1 MKFWEKIKDFLYDSI
16 DYIIMLIVIIAVVC
30 IISWR
35 LDILFVNNGANS
47 TLTKNI
53 ENNNDDTKVVEN
65 IDGDKDNKGN
75 NELAD
80 DKTNTDSQENT
91 DENSNEETQ
100 TDENTDSE
108 EKPADDKKAA
118 EEKPADDKKDAEEKP
133 ADDKKDTEEKP
144 AESGGTIEVNIPA
157 KSLPGEIGKILEQ
170 QGVVSNAKDFVN
182 KCVELKLDTKLKSGK
197 FTIQKGAS
205 LDQIVKIIAKVK

>member
-1 MKFWEKIKDFLYDSI
+1 MNFWEKFKDFLYNSI

-53 ENNNDDTKVVEN
+53 ENNNDDKKVVEN
-65 IDGDKDNKGN
+65 IDGDQN
-75 NELAD
+75 NEA
-80 DKTNTDSQENT
+80 
-91 DENSNEETQ
+91 SNEDNGEKLPETAGNSE
-100 TDENTDSE
+100 TSDEEAPVET
-108 EKPADDKKAA
+108 AG
-118 EEKPADDKKDAEEKP
+118 DA
-133 ADDKKDTEEKP
+133 KDTEEKP
-144 AESGGTIEVNIPA
+144 EEKPAEKAEEKPAQTGTVEVNIPA

-170 QGVVSNAKDFVN
+170 QGVVSSATDFVN

-197 FTIQKGAS
+197 FTINKGAS
-205 LDQIVKIIAKVK
+205 LDDVVKIIAQIKK

>member
-1 MKFWEKIKDFLYDSI
+1 MNFWEKFKDFLYNSI

-53 ENNNDDTKVVEN
+53 ENNNEDNKVVEN
-65 IDGDKDNKGN
+65 IDGDQDNEAT
-75 NELAD
+75 NEDSGEKVKEGAD
-80 DKTNTDSQENT
+80 SEAPAETAGDEKPT
-91 DENSNEETQ
+91 DEEAPVET
-100 TDENTDSE
+100 
-108 EKPADDKKAA
+108 AG
-118 EEKPADDKKDAEEKP
+118 DA
-133 ADDKKDTEEKP
+133 KDTEEKP
-144 AESGGTIEVNIPA
+144 EEKPAEEKPAQTGTVEVNIPA

-170 QGVVSNAKDFVN
+170 QGVVSSATDFVN

-197 FTIQKGAS
+197 FTINKGAS
-205 LDQIVKIIAKVK
+205 LDDVVKIIAQIKK

>member
-91 DENSNEETQ
+91 DENASEEAPA
-100 TDENTDSE
+100 DENTDSE

-118 EEKPADDKKDAEEKP
+118 EEKPAEEKP
-133 ADDKKDTEEKP
+133 ADDKKAEEKP

>member
-1 MKFWEKIKDFLYDSI
+1 MNFWEKFKDFLYNSI

-53 ENNNDDTKVVEN
+53 ENNKDDTKVVEN
-65 IDGDKDNKGN
+65 IDGDQDTVGN
-75 NELAD
+75 NED
-80 DKTNTDSQENT
+80 NGDKIQENT
-91 DENSNEETQ
+91 DTPSDTDAETPADEETPASNE
-100 TDENTDSE
+100 NPVE
-108 EKPADDKKAA
+108 EEPA
-118 EEKPADDKKDAEEKP
+118 EEKPA
-133 ADDKKDTEEKP
+133 EEKP
-144 AESGGTIEVNIPA
+144 AETGGTIEFTIPA

-170 QGVVSNAKDFVN
+170 QGIISSGKDFVN

-197 FTIQKGAS
+197 FTIKKGAS
-205 LDQIVKIIAKVK
+205 MEEIVKTIAQVK

>member
-1 MKFWEKIKDFLYDSI
+1 MNFWEKFKDFLYNSI

-53 ENNNDDTKVVEN
+53 ENNNDDKKVVEN
-65 IDGDKDNKGN
+65 IDGDQNTDGN
-75 NELAD
+75 NED
-80 DKTNTDSQENT
+80 TGDKLPETAGNSETS
-91 DENSNEETQ
+91 DEEAPVETAG
-100 TDENTDSE
+100 DANASE
-108 EKPADDKKAA
+108 EKPTETAGDTNEEKPA
-118 EEKPADDKKDAEEKP
+118 EEKPA
-133 ADDKKDTEEKP
+133 EEKP
-144 AESGGTIEVNIPA
+144 AETGGTIEVNIPA

-170 QGVVSNAKDFVN
+170 QGVVSSATDFVN

-197 FTIQKGAS
+197 FTFNKGAS
-205 LDQIVKIIAKVK
+205 LDDVVKIIAQVKK

>member
-1 MKFWEKIKDFLYDSI
+1 MNFWEKFKDFLYNSI

-53 ENNNDDTKVVEN
+53 ENNNDDKKVVEN
-65 IDGDKDNKGN
+65 IDGDQN
-75 NELAD
+75 NEGTNED
-80 DKTNTDSQENT
+80 TGDKLPETAGNSETS
-91 DENSNEETQ
+91 DEEAPVETAGDANANEETP
-100 TDENTDSE
+100 TET
-108 EKPADDKKAA
+108 AG
-118 EEKPADDKKDAEEKP
+118 DAN
-133 ADDKKDTEEKP
+133 EEKP
-144 AESGGTIEVNIPA
+144 AEEKPQEEKPAETGGTIEVNIPA

-170 QGVVSNAKDFVN
+170 QGVVSSATDFVN

-197 FTIQKGAS
+197 YHFIIGPRQEV
-205 LDQIVKIIAKVK
+205 LHILIEQVKK

>member
-1 MKFWEKIKDFLYDSI
+1 MNFWEKFKDFLYNSI

-53 ENNNDDTKVVEN
+53 ENNNDDKKVVEN
-65 IDGDKDNKGN
+65 IDGDQN
-75 NELAD
+75 NEA
-80 DKTNTDSQENT
+80 
-91 DENSNEETQ
+91 SNEDNGEKLPETAGNTEGSDQ
-100 TDENTDSE
+100 EAPVETAGDANADEEAPKETAGDANE
-108 EKPADDKKAA
+108 EKPT
-118 EEKPADDKKDAEEKP
+118 EEKPQ
-133 ADDKKDTEEKP
+133 EEKP
-144 AESGGTIEVNIPA
+144 AETGGTIEVNIPA

-170 QGVVSNAKDFVN
+170 QGVVSSATDFVN

-197 FTIQKGAS
+197 FTFNKGAS
-205 LDQIVKIIAKVK
+205 LDDVVKIIAQVKK

>member
-1 MKFWEKIKDFLYDSI
+1 MNFWEKFKDFLYNSI

-53 ENNNDDTKVVEN
+53 ENNNDDKKVVEN
-65 IDGDKDNKGN
+65 IDGDQ
-75 NELAD
+75 
-80 DKTNTDSQENT
+80 NTEA
-91 DENSNEETQ
+91 SNEDNGEKLPETAGNADGS
-100 TDENTDSE
+100 DEEAPVETAGD
-108 EKPADDKKAA
+108 EKPAD
-118 EEKPADDKKDAEEKP
+118 EEAPTETAG
-133 ADDKKDTEEKP
+133 DTNEEKP
-144 AESGGTIEVNIPA
+144 AEEKPQEEKPAETGGTIEVNIPA

-170 QGVVSNAKDFVN
+170 QGVVSSATDFVN

-197 FTIQKGAS
+197 FTFNKGAS
-205 LDQIVKIIAKVK
+205 LDDVVKIIAQVKK

>member
-1 MKFWEKIKDFLYDSI
+1 MNFWEKFKDFLYNSI

-53 ENNNDDTKVVEN
+53 ENNNDDKKVVEN
-65 IDGDKDNKGN
+65 IDGDQNTDGN
-75 NELAD
+75 NED
-80 DKTNTDSQENT
+80 TGDKLPETAGNTET
-91 DENSNEETQ
+91 GDEEAPVETAGDANANEETP
-100 TDENTDSE
+100 TENAGDANE
-108 EKPADDKKAA
+108 EKPA
-118 EEKPADDKKDAEEKP
+118 EEKPAE
-133 ADDKKDTEEKP
+133 T
-144 AESGGTIEVNIPA
+144 GGTIEVNIPA

-170 QGVVSNAKDFVN
+170 QGVVSSATDFVN

-197 FTIQKGAS
+197 FTFNKGAS
-205 LDQIVKIIAKVK
+205 LDDVVKIIAQVKK

>member
-1 MKFWEKIKDFLYDSI
+1 MNFWEKFKDFLYNSI

-53 ENNNDDTKVVEN
+53 ENNNDDKKVVEN
-65 IDGDKDNKGN
+65 IDGDQNTDGN
-75 NELAD
+75 NKDTGDKLPETAGNSETSDEEAPVETAGDAKPAD
-80 DKTNTDSQENT
+80 EEAPTETAGDTN
-91 DENSNEETQ
+91 
-100 TDENTDSE
+100 E
-108 EKPADDKKAA
+108 EKPA
-118 EEKPADDKKDAEEKP
+118 EEKPA
-133 ADDKKDTEEKP
+133 EEKP
-144 AESGGTIEVNIPA
+144 AETGGTIEVNIPA

-170 QGVVSNAKDFVN
+170 QGVVSSATDFVN

-197 FTIQKGAS
+197 FTFNKGAS
-205 LDQIVKIIAKVK
+205 LDDVVKIIAQVKK

>member
-1 MKFWEKIKDFLYDSI
+1 MNFWEKFKDFLYNSI

-53 ENNNDDTKVVEN
+53 ENNNDDKKVVEN
-65 IDGDKDNKGN
+65 IDGDQNTEAS
-75 NELAD
+75 NEDTGEKLPETAGD
-80 DKTNTDSQENT
+80 ANT
-91 DENSNEETQ
+91 DEEAPVESAGDANASEEAPT
-100 TDENTDSE
+100 ENAGDANE
-108 EKPADDKKAA
+108 EKPA
-118 EEKPADDKKDAEEKP
+118 EEKPA
-133 ADDKKDTEEKP
+133 EEKP
-144 AESGGTIEVNIPA
+144 AETGGTIEVNIPA

-170 QGVVSNAKDFVN
+170 QGVVSSATDFVN

-197 FTIQKGAS
+197 FTFNKGAS
-205 LDQIVKIIAKVK
+205 LDDVVKIIAQVKK

>member
-1 MKFWEKIKDFLYDSI
+1 MNFWEKFKDFLYNSI

-53 ENNNDDTKVVEN
+53 ENNNEDNKVVEN
-65 IDGDKDNKGN
+65 IDGDQDNEAT
-75 NELAD
+75 NEDNGEKVKEGAD
-80 DKTNTDSQENT
+80 SKAPA
-91 DENSNEETQ
+91 ETAG
-100 TDENTDSE
+100 D
-108 EKPADDKKAA
+108 EKPADEEAPVETAGDAKDN
-118 EEKPADDKKDAEEKP
+118 EEKP
-133 ADDKKDTEEKP
+133 EEKP
-144 AESGGTIEVNIPA
+144 AEKAEEKPVQTGTVEVNIPA

-170 QGVVSNAKDFVN
+170 QGIVSSAKDFIN

-197 FTIQKGAS
+197 FTINKGAS
-205 LDQIVKIIAKVK
+205 LDDVVKIIAQIKK

>member
-1 MKFWEKIKDFLYDSI
+1 MNFWEKFKDFLYNSI

-53 ENNNDDTKVVEN
+53 ENNNDDKKVVEN
-65 IDGDKDNKGN
+65 IDGDQ
-75 NELAD
+75 
-80 DKTNTDSQENT
+80 NTEA
-91 DENSNEETQ
+91 SNEDNGEKLPKTPGNSETS
-100 TDENTDSE
+100 DEEAPTESAGDANE
-108 EKPADDKKAA
+108 EKPA
-118 EEKPADDKKDAEEKP
+118 EEKPAEEKPAEEKP
-133 ADDKKDTEEKP
+133 AET
-144 AESGGTIEVNIPA
+144 GGTIEVNIPA

-170 QGVVSNAKDFVN
+170 QGVVSSATDFVN

-197 FTIQKGAS
+197 FTFNKGAS
-205 LDQIVKIIAKVK
+205 LDDVVKIIAQVKK

>member
-1 MKFWEKIKDFLYDSI
+1 MNFWEKFKDFLYNSI

-53 ENNNDDTKVVEN
+53 ENNNDDKKVVEN
-65 IDGDKDNKGN
+65 IDGDQNTDGN
-75 NELAD
+75 NED
-80 DKTNTDSQENT
+80 TGDKLPETAGNSETSDEEAPVETAGDANT
-91 DENSNEETQ
+91 NEEAPTE
-100 TDENTDSE
+100 TAGDANE
-108 EKPADDKKAA
+108 EKPA
-118 EEKPADDKKDAEEKP
+118 EEKPA
-133 ADDKKDTEEKP
+133 EEKP
-144 AESGGTIEVNIPA
+144 AETGGTIEVNIPA

-170 QGVVSNAKDFVN
+170 QGVVSSATDFVN

-197 FTIQKGAS
+197 FTFNKGAS
-205 LDQIVKIIAKVK
+205 LDDVVKIIAQIKK

>member
-1 MKFWEKIKDFLYDSI
+1 MNFWEKFKDFLYNSI

-53 ENNNDDTKVVEN
+53 ENNNDDKKVVEN
-65 IDGDKDNKGN
+65 IDGDQNNEGN
-75 NELAD
+75 NED
-80 DKTNTDSQENT
+80 TGDKLPETPGNSETS
-91 DENSNEETQ
+91 DEEAPIETAGDANASEETP
-100 TDENTDSE
+100 TET
-108 EKPADDKKAA
+108 AG
-118 EEKPADDKKDAEEKP
+118 DAN
-133 ADDKKDTEEKP
+133 EEKP
-144 AESGGTIEVNIPA
+144 AEEKPQEEKPAETGGTIEVNIPA

-170 QGVVSNAKDFVN
+170 QGVVSSATDFVN

-197 FTIQKGAS
+197 FTFNKGAS
-205 LDQIVKIIAKVK
+205 LDDVVKIIAQIKK

>member
-1 MKFWEKIKDFLYDSI
+1 MNFWEKFKDFLYNSI

-53 ENNNDDTKVVEN
+53 ENNNDDKKVVEN
-65 IDGDKDNKGN
+65 IDGDQN
-75 NELAD
+75 NEGTNED
-80 DKTNTDSQENT
+80 TGDKLPETAGNSETS
-91 DENSNEETQ
+91 DEEAPVETAGDANASEEAPTE
-100 TDENTDSE
+100 TAGDANE
-108 EKPADDKKAA
+108 EKPA
-118 EEKPADDKKDAEEKP
+118 EEKPAE
-133 ADDKKDTEEKP
+133 T
-144 AESGGTIEVNIPA
+144 GGTIEVNIPA

-170 QGVVSNAKDFVN
+170 QGVVSSATDFVN

-197 FTIQKGAS
+197 FTFNKGAS
-205 LDQIVKIIAKVK
+205 LDDIVKIIAQVKK

>member
-1 MKFWEKIKDFLYDSI
+1 MNFWEKFKDFLYNSI

-53 ENNNDDTKVVEN
+53 ENNNDDKKVVEN
-65 IDGDKDNKGN
+65 IDGDQNTEASNEDNGEKLPETAG
-75 NELAD
+75 
-80 DKTNTDSQENT
+80 NTDGS
-91 DENSNEETQ
+91 DEEAPVETAG
-100 TDENTDSE
+100 D
-108 EKPADDKKAA
+108 EKPADEEAPTETAGDTNEEKPA
-118 EEKPADDKKDAEEKP
+118 EEKPA
-133 ADDKKDTEEKP
+133 EEKP
-144 AESGGTIEVNIPA
+144 AETGGTIEVNIPA

-170 QGVVSNAKDFVN
+170 QGVVSSATDFVN

-197 FTIQKGAS
+197 FTFNKGAS
-205 LDQIVKIIAKVK
+205 LDDVVKIIAQVKK

>member
-1 MKFWEKIKDFLYDSI
+1 MNFWEKFKDFLYNSI

-53 ENNNDDTKVVEN
+53 ENNNDDKKVVEN
-65 IDGDKDNKGN
+65 IDGDQNTEANSEDTGDKLPETAGN
-75 NELAD
+75 TE
-80 DKTNTDSQENT
+80 TG
-91 DENSNEETQ
+91 DEEAPVETAGDANASEETP
-100 TDENTDSE
+100 TETAGDANE
-108 EKPADDKKAA
+108 EKPA
-118 EEKPADDKKDAEEKP
+118 EEKPA
-133 ADDKKDTEEKP
+133 EEKP
-144 AESGGTIEVNIPA
+144 AETGGTIEVNIPA

-170 QGVVSNAKDFVN
+170 QGVVSSATDFVN

-197 FTIQKGAS
+197 FTFYKGAS
-205 LDQIVKIIAKVK
+205 LDDVVKIIAQVKK

>member
-1 MKFWEKIKDFLYDSI
+1 MNFWEKFKDFLYNSI

-53 ENNNDDTKVVEN
+53 ENNNDDKKVVEN
-65 IDGDKDNKGN
+65 IDGDQNTDGN
-75 NELAD
+75 NED
-80 DKTNTDSQENT
+80 TGDKLPETAGNSETS
-91 DENSNEETQ
+91 DEEAPVETAG
-100 TDENTDSE
+100 DANASE
-108 EKPADDKKAA
+108 EAPTETAG
-118 EEKPADDKKDAEEKP
+118 
-133 ADDKKDTEEKP
+133 DTNEEKP
-144 AESGGTIEVNIPA
+144 AEEKPVEEKPAETGGTIEVNIPA

-170 QGVVSNAKDFVN
+170 QGVVSSATDFVN

-197 FTIQKGAS
+197 FTFNKGAS
-205 LDQIVKIIAKVK
+205 LDDVVKIIAQVKK

>member
-1 MKFWEKIKDFLYDSI
+1 MNFWEKFKDFLYNSI

-53 ENNNDDTKVVEN
+53 ENNNDDKKVVEN
-65 IDGDKDNKGN
+65 IDGDQN
-75 NELAD
+75 NEASNEDNGEKLPETAGNSE
-80 DKTNTDSQENT
+80 TS
-91 DENSNEETQ
+91 DEEAPVETAGDANANEETP
-100 TDENTDSE
+100 TETAGDANE
-108 EKPADDKKAA
+108 EKPA
-118 EEKPADDKKDAEEKP
+118 EEKPA
-133 ADDKKDTEEKP
+133 EEKP
-144 AESGGTIEVNIPA
+144 AETGGTIEVNIPA

-170 QGVVSNAKDFVN
+170 QGLVTSSKDFVN

-197 FTIQKGAS
+197 FTINKGAS
-205 LDQIVKIIAKVK
+205 LDDIVRTIAKSK

>member
-1 MKFWEKIKDFLYDSI
+1 MNFWEKFKDFLYNSI

-53 ENNNDDTKVVEN
+53 ENNNDDKKVVEN
-65 IDGDKDNKGN
+65 IDGDQNTDGN
-75 NELAD
+75 NEDNGEKLPETAGNAD
-80 DKTNTDSQENT
+80 GS
-91 DENSNEETQ
+91 DEEAPVETAG
-100 TDENTDSE
+100 DA
-108 EKPADDKKAA
+108 KPAD
-118 EEKPADDKKDAEEKP
+118 EEAPTETAGDAN
-133 ADDKKDTEEKP
+133 EEKP
-144 AESGGTIEVNIPA
+144 AEEKPQEEKPAETGGTIEVNIPA

-170 QGVVSNAKDFVN
+170 QGVVSSATDFVN

-197 FTIQKGAS
+197 FTFNKGAS
-205 LDQIVKIIAKVK
+205 LDDVVKIIAQVKK

>member
-1 MKFWEKIKDFLYDSI
+1 MNFWEKFKDFLYNSI

-53 ENNNDDTKVVEN
+53 ENNNDDKKVVEN
-65 IDGDKDNKGN
+65 IDGDQN
-75 NELAD
+75 NEGTNEDNGEKLPETAGNAD
-80 DKTNTDSQENT
+80 GS
-91 DENSNEETQ
+91 DEEAPVETAG
-100 TDENTDSE
+100 D
-108 EKPADDKKAA
+108 EKPAD
-118 EEKPADDKKDAEEKP
+118 EEAPTETAG
-133 ADDKKDTEEKP
+133 DTNEEKP
-144 AESGGTIEVNIPA
+144 AEEKPQEEKPAETGGTIEVNIPA

-170 QGVVSNAKDFVN
+170 QGVVSSATDFVN

-197 FTIQKGAS
+197 FTFNKGAS
-205 LDQIVKIIAKVK
+205 LDDVVKIIAQVKK

>member
-1 MKFWEKIKDFLYDSI
+1 MNFWEKFKDFLYNSI

-53 ENNNDDTKVVEN
+53 ENNNDDKKVVEN
-65 IDGDKDNKGN
+65 IDGNQNTEANSEDNGEKLPETAGN
-75 NELAD
+75 AD
-80 DKTNTDSQENT
+80 GSDEEAPVETAGDEKSADEEAPTETAGDTN
-91 DENSNEETQ
+91 
-100 TDENTDSE
+100 E
-108 EKPADDKKAA
+108 EKPA
-118 EEKPADDKKDAEEKP
+118 EEKPAE
-133 ADDKKDTEEKP
+133 T
-144 AESGGTIEVNIPA
+144 GGTIEVNIPA

-170 QGVVSNAKDFVN
+170 QGVVSSATDFVN

-197 FTIQKGAS
+197 FTFNKGAS
-205 LDQIVKIIAKVK
+205 LDDVVKIIAQVKK

>member
-1 MKFWEKIKDFLYDSI
+1 MNFWEKFKDFLYNSI

-53 ENNNDDTKVVEN
+53 ENNNDDKKVVEN
-65 IDGDKDNKGN
+65 IDGDQN
-75 NELAD
+75 NEA
-80 DKTNTDSQENT
+80 
-91 DENSNEETQ
+91 SNEDNGEKLPETAGNADGS
-100 TDENTDSE
+100 DEEAPVETAGDANASEEEPTETAGDANE
-108 EKPADDKKAA
+108 EKPA
-118 EEKPADDKKDAEEKP
+118 EEKPAE
-133 ADDKKDTEEKP
+133 T
-144 AESGGTIEVNIPA
+144 GGTIEVNIPA

-170 QGVVSNAKDFVN
+170 QGVVSSATDFVN

-197 FTIQKGAS
+197 FTFNKGAS
-205 LDQIVKIIAKVK
+205 LDDVVKIIAQVKK

>member
-1 MKFWEKIKDFLYDSI
+1 MNFWEKFKDFLYNSI

-53 ENNNDDTKVVEN
+53 ENNNDDKKVVEN
-65 IDGDKDNKGN
+65 IDGDQNTDGN
-75 NELAD
+75 NED
-80 DKTNTDSQENT
+80 TGDKLPETAGNSETSDEEAPVETAGDANASEEAPTETAGDTN
-91 DENSNEETQ
+91 
-100 TDENTDSE
+100 E
-108 EKPADDKKAA
+108 EKPA
-118 EEKPADDKKDAEEKP
+118 EEKPA
-133 ADDKKDTEEKP
+133 EEKP
-144 AESGGTIEVNIPA
+144 AETGGTIEVNIPA

-170 QGVVSNAKDFVN
+170 QGVVSSATDFVN

-197 FTIQKGAS
+197 FTFNKGAS
-205 LDQIVKIIAKVK
+205 LDDVVKIIAQVKK

>member
-1 MKFWEKIKDFLYDSI
+1 MNFWEKFKDFLYNSI

-53 ENNNDDTKVVEN
+53 ENNNDDKKVVEN
-65 IDGDKDNKGN
+65 IDGDQNNEGN
-75 NELAD
+75 NED
-80 DKTNTDSQENT
+80 TGDKLPETAGNSETSDEEAPVETAGDANT
-91 DENSNEETQ
+91 DEEAPTETAGDANEEKP
-100 TDENTDSE
+100 SE
-108 EKPADDKKAA
+108 EKPA
-118 EEKPADDKKDAEEKP
+118 
-133 ADDKKDTEEKP
+133 EEKP
-144 AESGGTIEVNIPA
+144 AETGGTIEVNIPA

-170 QGVVSNAKDFVN
+170 QGVVSSATDFVN

-197 FTIQKGAS
+197 FTFNKGAS
-205 LDQIVKIIAKVK
+205 LDDVVKIIAQVKK

>member
-1 MKFWEKIKDFLYDSI
+1 MNFWEKFKDFLYNSI

-53 ENNNDDTKVVEN
+53 ENNNDDKKVVEN
-65 IDGDKDNKGN
+65 IDGDQN
-75 NELAD
+75 NEA
-80 DKTNTDSQENT
+80 
-91 DENSNEETQ
+91 SNEDNGEKLPETAGN
-100 TDENTDSE
+100 TETGDEEAPVETAGDAEAPTETAGDANE
-108 EKPADDKKAA
+108 EKPA
-118 EEKPADDKKDAEEKP
+118 EEKPA
-133 ADDKKDTEEKP
+133 EEKP
-144 AESGGTIEVNIPA
+144 AETGGTIEVNIPA

-170 QGVVSNAKDFVN
+170 QGVVSSATDFVN

-197 FTIQKGAS
+197 FTFNKGAS
-205 LDQIVKIIAKVK
+205 LDDVVKIIAQVKK

>member
-1 MKFWEKIKDFLYDSI
+1 MNFGEKFKDFLYNSI

-53 ENNNDDTKVVEN
+53 ENNNDDKKVVEN
-65 IDGDKDNKGN
+65 IDGDQN
-75 NELAD
+75 NEASNEDTGEKLPETAGNSE
-80 DKTNTDSQENT
+80 TS
-91 DENSNEETQ
+91 DEEAPVETAGDANANEETP
-100 TDENTDSE
+100 TETAGDANE
-108 EKPADDKKAA
+108 EKPA
-118 EEKPADDKKDAEEKP
+118 EEKPA
-133 ADDKKDTEEKP
+133 EEKP
-144 AESGGTIEVNIPA
+144 AETGGTIEVNIPA

-170 QGVVSNAKDFVN
+170 QGVVSSATDFVN

-197 FTIQKGAS
+197 FTFNKGAS
-205 LDQIVKIIAKVK
+205 LDDVVKIIAQVKK

>member
-1 MKFWEKIKDFLYDSI
+1 MNFWEKFKDFLYNSI

-53 ENNNDDTKVVEN
+53 ENNNDDKKVVEN
-65 IDGDKDNKGN
+65 IDGDQNNEGN
-75 NELAD
+75 NED
-80 DKTNTDSQENT
+80 TGDKLPETPGNSETS
-91 DENSNEETQ
+91 DEEAPIET
-100 TDENTDSE
+100 
-108 EKPADDKKAA
+108 AG
-118 EEKPADDKKDAEEKP
+118 DAN
-133 ADDKKDTEEKP
+133 EEKP
-144 AESGGTIEVNIPA
+144 AEEKPQEEKPAETGGTIEVNIPA

-170 QGVVSNAKDFVN
+170 QGVVSSATDFVN

-197 FTIQKGAS
+197 FTFNKGAS
-205 LDQIVKIIAKVK
+205 LEDIVKIIAQVK

>member
-1 MKFWEKIKDFLYDSI
+1 MNFWEKFKDFLYNSI

-53 ENNNDDTKVVEN
+53 ENNNDDKKVVEN
-65 IDGDKDNKGN
+65 IDGDQNTEASNEDNGEKLPETAGD
-75 NELAD
+75 A
-80 DKTNTDSQENT
+80 NT
-91 DENSNEETQ
+91 DEEAPVESAGDANAGEETP
-100 TDENTDSE
+100 TET
-108 EKPADDKKAA
+108 AG
-118 EEKPADDKKDAEEKP
+118 DAN
-133 ADDKKDTEEKP
+133 EEKP
-144 AESGGTIEVNIPA
+144 AEENTSEEKPQEEKPAETGGTIEVNIPA

-170 QGVVSNAKDFVN
+170 QGVVSSATDFVN

-197 FTIQKGAS
+197 FTFNKGAS
-205 LDQIVKIIAKVK
+205 LDDVVKIIAQVKK

>member
-1 MKFWEKIKDFLYDSI
+1 MNFWEKFKDFLYNSI

-53 ENNNDDTKVVEN
+53 ENNNDDKKVVEN
-65 IDGDKDNKGN
+65 IDGDQN
-75 NELAD
+75 NEA
-80 DKTNTDSQENT
+80 
-91 DENSNEETQ
+91 SNEDNGEKLPETAGNSE
-100 TDENTDSE
+100 TSDEEAPVET
-108 EKPADDKKAA
+108 AG
-118 EEKPADDKKDAEEKP
+118 
-133 ADDKKDTEEKP
+133 DTNEEKP
-144 AESGGTIEVNIPA
+144 AEEKPQEKKPAETGGTIEVNIPA

-170 QGVVSNAKDFVN
+170 QGVVSSATDFVN

-197 FTIQKGAS
+197 FTFNKGAS
-205 LDQIVKIIAKVK
+205 LDDVVKIIAQVKK

>member
-1 MKFWEKIKDFLYDSI
+1 MNFWEKFKDFLYNSI

-53 ENNNDDTKVVEN
+53 ENNNDDKKVVEN
-65 IDGDKDNKGN
+65 IDGDQNTDGN
-75 NELAD
+75 NEDNGDKLPETAGNAD
-80 DKTNTDSQENT
+80 GS
-91 DENSNEETQ
+91 DEEAPVETAG
-100 TDENTDSE
+100 DA
-108 EKPADDKKAA
+108 KPADEEAPTETAGDANEKKPA
-118 EEKPADDKKDAEEKP
+118 EEKPA
-133 ADDKKDTEEKP
+133 EEKP
-144 AESGGTIEVNIPA
+144 AETGGTIEVNIPA

-170 QGVVSNAKDFVN
+170 QGVVSSATDFVN

-197 FTIQKGAS
+197 FTFNKGAS
-205 LDQIVKIIAKVK
+205 LDDVVKIIAQVKK

>member
-1 MKFWEKIKDFLYDSI
+1 MNFWEKFKDFLYNSI

-53 ENNNDDTKVVEN
+53 ENINDDKKVVEN
-65 IDGDKDNKGN
+65 IDGDQNNEGN
-75 NELAD
+75 NED
-80 DKTNTDSQENT
+80 TGDKLPETPGNSETS
-91 DENSNEETQ
+91 DEEAPIET
-100 TDENTDSE
+100 
-108 EKPADDKKAA
+108 AG
-118 EEKPADDKKDAEEKP
+118 DAN
-133 ADDKKDTEEKP
+133 EEKP
-144 AESGGTIEVNIPA
+144 AEEKPQEEKPAETGGTIEVNIPA

-170 QGVVSNAKDFVN
+170 QGVVSSATDFVN

-197 FTIQKGAS
+197 FTFNKGAS
-205 LDQIVKIIAKVK
+205 LDDVVKIIAQVKK

>member
-1 MKFWEKIKDFLYDSI
+1 MNFWEKFKDFLYNSI

-53 ENNNDDTKVVEN
+53 ENNNDDKKVVEN
-65 IDGDKDNKGN
+65 IDGDQNNEGN
-75 NELAD
+75 NED
-80 DKTNTDSQENT
+80 TGDKLPETPGNSETS
-91 DENSNEETQ
+91 DEEAPIETAG
-100 TDENTDSE
+100 DANE
-108 EKPADDKKAA
+108 EKPAK
-118 EEKPADDKKDAEEKP
+118 EKPQ
-133 ADDKKDTEEKP
+133 EEKP
-144 AESGGTIEVNIPA
+144 AETGGTIEVNIPA

-170 QGVVSNAKDFVN
+170 QGVVSSATDFVN

-197 FTIQKGAS
+197 FTFNKGAS
-205 LDQIVKIIAKVK
+205 LDDVVKIIAQVKK

>member
-1 MKFWEKIKDFLYDSI
+1 MNFWEKFKDFLYNSI

-53 ENNNDDTKVVEN
+53 ENNNDDKKVVEN
-65 IDGDKDNKGN
+65 IDGNQNTEANSEDNGEKLPETAGN
-75 NELAD
+75 AD
-80 DKTNTDSQENT
+80 GS
-91 DENSNEETQ
+91 DEEAPVETAG
-100 TDENTDSE
+100 D
-108 EKPADDKKAA
+108 EKPAD
-118 EEKPADDKKDAEEKP
+118 EEAPTETAG
-133 ADDKKDTEEKP
+133 DTNEEKP
-144 AESGGTIEVNIPA
+144 AEEKPQEEKPAETGETIEVNIPA

-170 QGVVSNAKDFVN
+170 QGVVSSATDFVN

-197 FTIQKGAS
+197 FTFNKGAS
-205 LDQIVKIIAKVK
+205 LDDVVKIIAQVKK